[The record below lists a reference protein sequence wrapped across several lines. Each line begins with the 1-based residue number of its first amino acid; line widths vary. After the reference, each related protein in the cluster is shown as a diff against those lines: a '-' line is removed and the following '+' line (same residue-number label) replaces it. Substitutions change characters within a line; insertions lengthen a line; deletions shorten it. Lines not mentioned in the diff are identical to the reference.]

1 MPVTKPQL
9 TIVVPHNNET
19 VNLNQPFPVGG
30 QVTNQFVSGDPV
42 MIDSVRVDGGPS

>member
-9 TIVVPHNNET
+9 TIVVPHNNDT

-30 QVTNQFVSGDPV
+30 QVPTSSFPATWC
-42 MIDSVRVDGGPS
+42 